1 MRLHILVVL
10 LFVTEAVP
18 YQLGTG
24 LPFRFLTLALGSSSF
39 LPKHFYLY
47 ELSPLPLLGFLV
59 WSRE

>member
-24 LPFRFLTLALGSSSF
+24 LPFRFLTLALGSSSCWLF
-39 LPKHFYLY
+39 A
-47 ELSPLPLLGFLV
+47 
-59 WSRE
+59 